1 MNSQPTSIIHKGVSV
16 ELPFI
21 VDQATSVSL
30 YSLLDYESASSLCDG
45 ENFTPIIIKTASGE
59 KKAAG
64 VVSALD
70 YKKTSLV
77 PYLEWSMGIFV
88 VPTGGNIP
96 EIKFTNETTL
106 FFQSILNDVTVG
118 NYVFCPKLVLN
129 EPLPTEV
136 GVEYYGYPKE
146 LGDIA
151 YNYDQNVSHFIVSPK
166 NDQWIM
172 KASVPTKRGILCK
185 FGLLWA
191 MVKAYGL
198 STSIKAMTQKYF
210 TVTLLGSA
218 KILAKKAYMK
228 VQNDPQ
234 TQMFPWTNNDC
245 KIEINPASKWGEII
259 MALNIQPQLV
269 CHVPNLKFEFS
280 EPFDQK

>member
-16 ELPFI
+16 DLPFM
-21 VDQATSVSL
+21 VYQATSVSL
-30 YSLLDYESASSLCDG
+30 YSLLDYESASSLCEG
-45 ENFTPIIIKTASGE
+45 ENFTPIIIKTDSGE

-64 VVSALD
+64 VVSAID

-77 PYLEWSMGIFV
+77 PYLEWSIGIFV
-88 VPTGGNIP
+88 APKGKNIP
-96 EIKFTNETTL
+96 EIKFTNETSL

-118 NYVFCPKLVLN
+118 NYVFCPKLILN

-151 YNYDQNVSHFIVSPK
+151 YNYNQDVSHFTVSPK
-166 NDQWIM
+166 HDQWIM
-172 KASVPTKRGILCK
+172 KASVPTKRGILSK
-185 FGLLWA
+185 LGFLWA

-198 STSIKAMTQKYF
+198 STSMKAMTQKYF

-218 KILAKKAYMK
+218 KILAKKANMK
-228 VQNDPQ
+228 VKNDPN
-234 TQMFPWTNNDC
+234 TEMFPWCNKDC
-245 KIEINPASKWGEII
+245 NLEINSDSKWGKIFTDLKI
-259 MALNIQPQLV
+259 KPQLV
-269 CHVPNLKFEFS
+269 CY
-280 EPFDQK
+280 

>member
-16 ELPFI
+16 DLPFM
-21 VDQATSVSL
+21 VYQATSVSL
-30 YSLLDYESASSLCDG
+30 YSLLDYESASSLCEG

-77 PYLEWSMGIFV
+77 PYQEWSIGIFV
-88 VPTGGNIP
+88 VPKGANIP
-96 EIKFTNETTL
+96 EIKFANETTL
-106 FFQSILNDVTVG
+106 FFQSILNDITVG
-118 NYVFCPKLVLN
+118 NYVFCPKLFLN

-146 LGDIA
+146 LGEIA
-151 YNYDQNVSHFIVSPK
+151 YNYNNNVSHFTVSPK
-166 NDQWIM
+166 HDQWIM
-172 KASVPTKRGILCK
+172 KASVPTKRGILSK
-185 FGLLWA
+185 FGFLLA

-198 STSIKAMTQKYF
+198 STSIKALTQKYF
-210 TVTLLGSA
+210 IVTLLGSA
-218 KILAKKAYMK
+218 KILAKKAHMK
-228 VQNDPQ
+228 IKNDPN
-234 TQMFPWTNNDC
+234 TEMFPWNSQDC
-245 KIEINPASKWGEII
+245 HLEINPESKWGKVI
-259 MALNIQPQLV
+259 LNLQLEPKLV

-280 EPFDQK
+280 GPIDQK